1 MSCNSQSA
9 GLRTL
14 VKNNYASITVSV
26 ALLSASV
33 SWQFAGSS
41 AFAKAPLAKGKGAAA
56 AAVKKVVPPDY
67 YPLAD
72 TYWWKYK
79 GSSGGNNIE
88 FTLKVVGIEKQP
100 DGRLV
105 YQLDTCGQQV
115 IHDWY
120 VKEKGSVLRLKEHY
134 GDNAKLRINYEPPY
148 CNLHN
153 PLLVGDKWSWQGKGL
168 MDVSI
173 NDQSQVEAEEDVEVP
188 AGKFR
193 AMKVVSNVQQG
204 PARVVKTYWYAP
216 GLGLIKTKT
225 ENNGI
230 VIGTEL
236 VDYSFKQN
244 P

>member
-1 MSCNSQSA
+1 M
-9 GLRTL
+9 
-14 VKNNYASITVSV
+14 VKNNYAVVAVSV
-26 ALLSASV
+26 ALLGALISSPFSDCPAI
-33 SWQFAGSS
+33 AGAPVKKSNSSS
-41 AFAKAPLAKGKGAAA
+41 AAS
-56 AAVKKVVPPDY
+56 KKVVPPDY

-72 TYWWKYK
+72 TYWWKFK
-79 GSSGGNNIE
+79 GNSGGNSID

-100 DGRLV
+100 DGRII

-115 IHDWY
+115 VHDWY
-120 VKEKGSVLRLKEHY
+120 VKEKGAVLRLKEYY
-134 GDNAKLRINYEPPY
+134 GDNAKLRVSYEPPY
-148 CNLHN
+148 CILHN

-173 NDQSQVEAEEDVEVP
+173 NDQSRVEAEEDVEVP

-193 AMKVVSNVQQG
+193 AMRVVSDVQQG
-204 PARVVKTYWYAP
+204 PAHVVKTYWYAP
-216 GLGLIKTKT
+216 GVGLIKTKT

-236 VDYSFKQN
+236 VDYSFKKK

>member
-1 MSCNSQSA
+1 M
-9 GLRTL
+9 
-14 VKNNYASITVSV
+14 
-26 ALLSASV
+26 
-33 SWQFAGSS
+33 
-41 AFAKAPLAKGKGAAA
+41 KGKGASAQA
-56 AAVKKVVPPDY
+56 IKKVVPPDY

-88 FTLKVVGIEKQP
+88 FTLKVVGIEKLP
-100 DGRLV
+100 DGRLI

-134 GDNAKLRINYEPPY
+134 GDNPKLQINFEPPC

-193 AMKVVSNVQQG
+193 AMKVVSSVQQG

-230 VIGTEL
+230 VIATEL
-236 VDYSFKQN
+236 VDYSFKRN